1 VVISQLSCETTRLVY
16 KANYS
21 RQLTQ
26 VMHNMFLV
34 SEVAT
39 LAKSLTTTKGSR
51 YQVTNSNAEAVFGWR
66 DRCVSEDEPSETEN
80 GEQRNDTGA
89 PTANGPYLFDS
100 SRRSLI
106 KQALED
112 WEEPGREAS
121 LPVRITIRS
130 LNFSTVLQAQL
141 FFFCKGNYFSQCYF
155 AVPASPCFYEQ

>member
-1 VVISQLSCETTRLVY
+1 MPKRSISDRGNLTTYLQNATGY

-39 LAKSLTTTKGSR
+39 LAKYLTTTKGSR

-80 GEQRNDTGA
+80 GEQRDGAGA
-89 PTANGPYLFDS
+89 PSGPYLFDS

-121 LPVRITIRS
+121 LPVRFKKRC
-130 LNFSTVLQAQL
+130 LKFFYRAACSTV
-141 FFFCKGNYFSQCYF
+141 
-155 AVPASPCFYEQ
+155 